1 MLLRRFEQRERRA
14 RRRRDLV
21 DRRRLGRRGGG
32 GRKALGEVGTPAP
45 ARGGEV
51 LESAP
56 AVDERERLQ
65 RHGRPVR
72 VCVSARARA
81 LGISGNGR
89 VSDEEVSKAE
99 QCNAM
104 HCVCVCERAREQAS
118 ERAREGETEW
128 LRQCVCV
135 RACVRPNRDSPPQF
149 SPPQE
154 NQTNKQTQPTAA
166 PARPPLTCGGESGH
180 AFGRGTT
187 SGVAPRAAASACCS
201 AAVVRSGGAS
211 VVGGS
216 GGASGAAGASRA
228 ATYVWAGTT
237 YTYVRCKERVQ
248 RQVLC
253 ARARACVCVRVCVCV
268 WVSIYA
274 LPLGHEDGSPERRV
288 GFSVLVA
295 GNRGCLAVRDTLGVL

>member
-1 MLLRRFEQRERRA
+1 M
-14 RRRRDLV
+14 
-21 DRRRLGRRGGG
+21 
-32 GRKALGEVGTPAP
+32 
-45 ARGGEV
+45 
-51 LESAP
+51 
-56 AVDERERLQ
+56 
-65 RHGRPVR
+65 
-72 VCVSARARA
+72 
-81 LGISGNGR
+81 
-89 VSDEEVSKAE
+89 
-99 QCNAM
+99 QCNAL
-104 HCVCVCERAREQAS
+104 CVCVRAS
-118 ERAREGETEW
+118 ERASERACEGG
-128 LRQCVCV
+128 RNGVVASVCV
-135 RACVRPNRDSPPQF
+135 RACVR
-149 SPPQE
+149 
-154 NQTNKQTQPTAA
+154 QTEPRLAAAVLIAPRKPNKQTDPTDRG
-166 PARPPLTCGGESGH
+166 ARPPLTCGGESGH